1 MAVLVDDE
9 ADASAAAADW
19 GLPAWATVG
28 FLEGLSG

>member
-19 GLPAWATVG
+19 CLPAWATVG
-28 FLEGLSG
+28 FLEGLFG